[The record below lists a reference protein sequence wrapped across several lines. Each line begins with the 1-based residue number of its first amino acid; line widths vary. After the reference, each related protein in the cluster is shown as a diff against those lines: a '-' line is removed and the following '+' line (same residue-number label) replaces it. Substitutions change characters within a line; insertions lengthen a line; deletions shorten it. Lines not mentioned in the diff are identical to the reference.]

1 MDFKGRYIPRT
12 AASEAYDSQYMK
24 RAERNINKLNAVHV
38 IWTVTSTMKGELD
51 DEMESKGLM
60 KGEYKRWSRHWE
72 EEYGVYCRTIGEV
85 LIKENLPGFAEAYED
100 LDAFVRNL
108 ANLETRTR
116 VCWGRL
122 HMSAYALA
130 SLAGVISE
138 DVGKGIDHRLYF
150 CRRLKENMGALRRAT
165 AKWLGALMAAKA
177 IPIRELP
184 VDLEDFV
191 KKILDHIYG
200 RDGKRTDGDSV

>member
-1 MDFKGRYIPRT
+1 
-12 AASEAYDSQYMK
+12 
-24 RAERNINKLNAVHV
+24 
-38 IWTVTSTMKGELD
+38 
-51 DEMESKGLM
+51 
-60 KGEYKRWSRHWE
+60 
-72 EEYGVYCRTIGEV
+72 
-85 LIKENLPGFAEAYED
+85 
-100 LDAFVRNL
+100 
-108 ANLETRTR
+108 
-116 VCWGRL
+116 
-122 HMSAYALA
+122 MSAYALA

-200 RDGKRTDGDSV
+200 RDEKRTDGDSV